1 MHRRHKR
8 RSVFHLYDSPLMIV
22 DDFYVIAVAIA
33 PDKTDAP
40 LIIDSDRVLPF
51 PVSSKRFQ
59 PIPRRRSQNPQF
71 RSCVELE
78 QPPQGDAL
86 DGAKTLTV
94 MILKEFLGVP
104 RAKALNHT
112 PRILRSALYVKHVN
126 LEARQLFLVSTR
138 KTS

>member
-1 MHRRHKR
+1 M
-8 RSVFHLYDSPLMIV
+8 VV

-59 PIPRRRSQNPQF
+59 LIPRRRSQNPQF

-78 QPPQGDAL
+78 QLPQRDAL
-86 DGAKTLTV
+86 DGAKTLAV

-104 RAKALNHT
+104 RAKAPNHT
-112 PRILRSALYVKHVN
+112 PRILRYALYVKHVK
-126 LEARQLFLVSTR
+126 LVARQLLSPLGSVPVQVSHVVPGQLHMHP
-138 KTS
+138 S